1 MKKKSITGIIVV
13 ALFIIGII
21 AALIVY
27 KKVQTMPEKS
37 QIEEEP
43 ETVIL
48 SADENPFGIE
58 IKKINEDYD
67 LTRNYYNNYD
77 NTGLQKY
84 IIPVIFT
91 DKRTYIAEMR
101 ESGYCQYGYESKEE
115 GLVAEITEQQR
126 KNWLELTEKDIK
138 RVIEQNKDEELYHFK
153 ISDDYKILYLDVS
166 KEILNSQSTFTA
178 KMSSLMTLTYDSE
191 IYHVLNGTQNWSLQ
205 IIVTD
210 METGKELENIKFPE
224 EDYNLSIETW
234 DNL

>member
-67 LTRNYYNNYD
+67 LTRNYYKNYD

-191 IYHVLNGTQNWSLQ
+191 IYQVLNGTKDWSLQ

-210 METGKELENIKFPE
+210 METGKELENIKFPD

>member
-27 KKVQTMPEKS
+27 KKVQTMPEKL

-67 LTRNYYNNYD
+67 LTRNYYKDYD

>member
-37 QIEEEP
+37 QIGEEP

-67 LTRNYYNNYD
+67 LTRNYYKNYD

-138 RVIEQNKDEELYHFK
+138 RVIEQSQDEELYRFN
-153 ISDDYKILYLDVS
+153 ISDDCKILYLDVS

-191 IYHVLNGTQNWSLQ
+191 IYQVLNGTKDWSLQ

-210 METGKELENIKFPE
+210 METGKELENIKFPD

>member
-67 LTRNYYNNYD
+67 LTRNYYKNYD

-91 DKRTYIAEMR
+91 DKRTYIADMR

>member
-21 AALIVY
+21 ATLIVY
-27 KKVQTMPEKS
+27 KKMQTMPEKS
-37 QIEEEP
+37 QIGEEP
-43 ETVIL
+43 ETVVL

-67 LTRNYYNNYD
+67 LTRNYYKDYD

-101 ESGYCQYGYESKEE
+101 ESVYCQYGYESKEE

-191 IYHVLNGTQNWSLQ
+191 IYHVLNGNKDWSLQ

-224 EDYNLSIETW
+224 EDYNLSIENW
-234 DNL
+234 NNL

>member
-27 KKVQTMPEKS
+27 KKMQMVPEKS
-37 QIEEEP
+37 QVGEEP
-43 ETVIL
+43 ETVVL

-67 LTRNYYNNYD
+67 LTRNYYKDYD

-115 GLVAEITEQQR
+115 GLVAEITEKQR

-138 RVIEQNKDEELYHFK
+138 RVIEQNKDEELYHFR

-191 IYHVLNGTQNWSLQ
+191 IYHVLNGNKDWSLQ

-210 METGKELENIKFPE
+210 METGKELENIKFPD

>member
-1 MKKKSITGIIVV
+1 MKKSNVAGLIVIALFVIGIAV
-13 ALFIIGII
+13 ALMQYKREQT
-21 AALIVY
+21 ALEQP
-27 KKVQTMPEKS
+27 KVG
-37 QIEEEP
+37 EEP
-43 ETVIL
+43 ETVVL
-48 SADENPFGIE
+48 SADENPFGVE

-67 LTRNYYNNYD
+67 LTRNYYKDYD

-91 DKRTYIAEMR
+91 DKRSYIAEMR

-138 RVIEQNKDEELYHFK
+138 RVIEQNKDEELYHFR

-191 IYHVLNGTQNWSLQ
+191 IYHVLNGTKNWSLQ

-210 METGKELENIKFPE
+210 METGNELENIKFPD

-234 DNL
+234 DNM

>member
-1 MKKKSITGIIVV
+1 MKKKNVVGIIII
-13 ALFIIGII
+13 ALFAIGIV

-67 LTRNYYNNYD
+67 LTRNYYKDYD

-191 IYHVLNGTQNWSLQ
+191 IYQVLNGTKDWSLQ

-210 METGKELENIKFPE
+210 METGKELENIKFPD

>member
-1 MKKKSITGIIVV
+1 MKKKNVVGIIII
-13 ALFIIGII
+13 ALFAIGIV

-27 KKVQTMPEKS
+27 KKMQMVPEKS
-37 QIEEEP
+37 QVGEEP
-43 ETVIL
+43 ETVVL

-67 LTRNYYNNYD
+67 LTRNYYKDYD

-91 DKRTYIAEMR
+91 DKRTYIAERR
-101 ESGYCQYGYESKEE
+101 ESVYCQYGYESKEE

-126 KNWLELTEKDIK
+126 KNWLELTEKDMK
-138 RVIEQNKDEELYHFK
+138 RVIEQSQDEELYHFR

-191 IYHVLNGTQNWSLQ
+191 IYHVLNGNKDWSLQ

-210 METGKELENIKFPE
+210 METGKELENIKFPD

>member
-37 QIEEEP
+37 QIGEEP

-67 LTRNYYNNYD
+67 LTRNYYKNYD

-138 RVIEQNKDEELYHFK
+138 RVIEETK
-153 ISDDYKILYLDVS
+153 IDKYKAIISSITGVAYIDGY
-166 KEILNSQSTFTA
+166 STF
-178 KMSSLMTLTYDSE
+178 LID
-191 IYHVLNGTQNWSLQ
+191 
-205 IIVTD
+205 
-210 METGKELENIKFPE
+210 
-224 EDYNLSIETW
+224 EDDPLKYGFVIN
-234 DNL
+234 

>member
-27 KKVQTMPEKS
+27 KKVQTMPEKL

-58 IKKINEDYD
+58 IKKINENYD
-67 LTRNYYNNYD
+67 LTKNYYKDYD

-191 IYHVLNGTQNWSLQ
+191 IYQVLNGNKDWSLQ

-210 METGKELENIKFPE
+210 METGNELENIKFPD

>member
-67 LTRNYYNNYD
+67 LTRNYYKDYD

-126 KNWLELTEKDIK
+126 KNWLELTEKDMK
-138 RVIEQNKDEELYHFK
+138 RVIEQSQDEELYHFK

>member
-37 QIEEEP
+37 QIGEEP

-67 LTRNYYNNYD
+67 LTRNYYKNYD

-191 IYHVLNGTQNWSLQ
+191 IYQVLNGTKDWSLQ

>member
-27 KKVQTMPEKS
+27 KKVQTVPEKS
-37 QIEEEP
+37 QVGEEP
-43 ETVIL
+43 ETVVL

-67 LTRNYYNNYD
+67 LTRNYYKNYD

-191 IYHVLNGTQNWSLQ
+191 IYQVLNGTKDWSLQ

>member
-1 MKKKSITGIIVV
+1 MKKKNIVRIIII
-13 ALFIIGII
+13 ALFVIGIA
-21 AALIVY
+21 AALMQY
-27 KKVQTMPEKS
+27 KREQTALEQPEVG
-37 QIEEEP
+37 EEP
-43 ETVIL
+43 ETVVL

-58 IKKINEDYD
+58 IKKINENYD
-67 LTRNYYNNYD
+67 LTRNYYKDYD

-138 RVIEQNKDEELYHFK
+138 RVIEQNKDEELYHFR

-191 IYHVLNGTQNWSLQ
+191 IYHVLNGNKDWSLQ

-210 METGKELENIKFPE
+210 METGKELENIKFPD

>member
-27 KKVQTMPEKS
+27 KKVQTMPEKL

-67 LTRNYYNNYD
+67 LTRNYYKNYD

-191 IYHVLNGTQNWSLQ
+191 IYQVLNGTKDWSLQ

>member
-67 LTRNYYNNYD
+67 LTRNYYKDYD

>member
-1 MKKKSITGIIVV
+1 MKKKNVVGIIII
-13 ALFIIGII
+13 ALFAIGIV

-27 KKVQTMPEKS
+27 KKVQTVPEKS
-37 QIEEEP
+37 QVGEEP
-43 ETVIL
+43 ETVVL
-48 SADENPFGIE
+48 SADENSFGIE

-67 LTRNYYNNYD
+67 LTRNYYKNYD

-191 IYHVLNGTQNWSLQ
+191 IYHVLNGTKTWSLQ

-210 METGKELENIKFPE
+210 METGNELENIKFPD

>member
-1 MKKKSITGIIVV
+1 MKKKNVVGIIII
-13 ALFIIGII
+13 ALFAIGIV

-27 KKVQTMPEKS
+27 KKVQTVPEKS
-37 QIEEEP
+37 QVGDEP
-43 ETVIL
+43 ETVVL
-48 SADENPFGIE
+48 SADENSFGIE

-67 LTRNYYNNYD
+67 LTRNYYKNYD

-191 IYHVLNGTQNWSLQ
+191 IYQVLNGNKDWSLQ

-210 METGKELENIKFPE
+210 METGNELENIKFPD

>member
-1 MKKKSITGIIVV
+1 
-13 ALFIIGII
+13 
-21 AALIVY
+21 
-27 KKVQTMPEKS
+27 
-37 QIEEEP
+37 
-43 ETVIL
+43 
-48 SADENPFGIE
+48 
-58 IKKINEDYD
+58 
-67 LTRNYYNNYD
+67 
-77 NTGLQKY
+77 
-84 IIPVIFT
+84 
-91 DKRTYIAEMR
+91 MR

-191 IYHVLNGTQNWSLQ
+191 IYQVLNGNKDWSLQ

-210 METGKELENIKFPE
+210 METGNELDNIKFPD

>member
-1 MKKKSITGIIVV
+1 MKKSNVAGLIVIALFVIGIAV
-13 ALFIIGII
+13 ALMQYKREQT
-21 AALIVY
+21 ALE
-27 KKVQTMPEKS
+27 QPEAGK
-37 QIEEEP
+37 EP
-43 ETVIL
+43 ETIVL
-48 SADENPFGIE
+48 SMDENPFGVE

-67 LTRNYYNNYD
+67 LTRNYYKNYD

-191 IYHVLNGTQNWSLQ
+191 IYHVLNGTKNWSLQ

>member
-27 KKVQTMPEKS
+27 KKVQTMPEKL

-67 LTRNYYNNYD
+67 LTRNYYKDYD

-115 GLVAEITEQQR
+115 GLVAEVTEQQR
-126 KNWLELTEKDIK
+126 KKWLELTENDIK
-138 RVIEQNKDEELYHFK
+138 RVIEQSQDEELYCFE
-153 ISDDYKILYLDVS
+153 ISEDYKILYMHVS
-166 KEILNSQSTFTA
+166 KEILNNQNIATIHSGL
-178 KMSSLMTLTYDSE
+178 LMTLTYDSE
-191 IYHVLNGTQNWSLQ
+191 IYQVLNGTKDWSLQ

-210 METGKELENIKFPE
+210 METGNELENIKFPD

>member
-1 MKKKSITGIIVV
+1 MKKKNVVGIIII
-13 ALFIIGII
+13 ALFAIGIV

-27 KKVQTMPEKS
+27 KKMQMVPEKS
-37 QIEEEP
+37 QVGEEP
-43 ETVIL
+43 ETVVL

-67 LTRNYYNNYD
+67 LTRNYYKDYD

-115 GLVAEITEQQR
+115 GMVAEITEQQR

-138 RVIEQNKDEELYHFK
+138 RVIEQNKDEELYHFR

-191 IYHVLNGTQNWSLQ
+191 IYHVLNGNKDWSLQ

-210 METGKELENIKFPE
+210 METGKELENIKFPD

-234 DNL
+234 DSL

>member
-27 KKVQTMPEKS
+27 KKMQTMPEKS
-37 QIEEEP
+37 QIGEEP
-43 ETVIL
+43 EKVVL

-67 LTRNYYNNYD
+67 LTRNYYKDYD

-91 DKRTYIAEMR
+91 DKRSYIAEMR

-115 GLVAEITEQQR
+115 GLVAEVTEQQR
-126 KNWLELTEKDIK
+126 KKWLELTENDIK
-138 RVIEQNKDEELYHFK
+138 RVIEQSQDEELYCFE
-153 ISDDYKILYLDVS
+153 ISEDYKILYMHVS
-166 KEILNSQSTFTA
+166 KEILNNQNVATIHSGL
-178 KMSSLMTLTYDSE
+178 LMTLTYDSE
-191 IYHVLNGTQNWSLQ
+191 IYQVLNGSEDWSLQ

-210 METGKELENIKFPE
+210 METGKELENIKFPD

>member
-67 LTRNYYNNYD
+67 LTRNYYKDYD

-101 ESGYCQYGYESKEE
+101 ESVYCQYGYESKEE

-126 KNWLELTEKDIK
+126 KNWLELTEKDMK
-138 RVIEQNKDEELYHFK
+138 RVIEQSQDEELYHFR

>member
-1 MKKKSITGIIVV
+1 MKKKNIVRIIII
-13 ALFIIGII
+13 ALFVIGIA
-21 AALIVY
+21 AALMQY
-27 KKVQTMPEKS
+27 KREQTALEQPEVG
-37 QIEEEP
+37 EEP
-43 ETVIL
+43 ETVVL

-67 LTRNYYNNYD
+67 LTRNYYKNYD

-138 RVIEQNKDEELYHFK
+138 RVIEQNL
-153 ISDDYKILYLDVS
+153 
-166 KEILNSQSTFTA
+166 
-178 KMSSLMTLTYDSE
+178 SL
-191 IYHVLNGTQNWSLQ
+191 IH
-205 IIVTD
+205 I
-210 METGKELENIKFPE
+210 
-224 EDYNLSIETW
+224 
-234 DNL
+234 

>member
-37 QIEEEP
+37 QIGEEP

-67 LTRNYYNNYD
+67 LTRNYYKNYD

-191 IYHVLNGTQNWSLQ
+191 IYHVLNGTQN
-205 IIVTD
+205 
-210 METGKELENIKFPE
+210 
-224 EDYNLSIETW
+224 
-234 DNL
+234 

>member
-27 KKVQTMPEKS
+27 KKMQMVPEKS
-37 QIEEEP
+37 QVGEEP
-43 ETVIL
+43 ETVVL

-67 LTRNYYNNYD
+67 LTRNYYKDYD

-91 DKRTYIAEMR
+91 DKRSYIAEMR

-115 GLVAEITEQQR
+115 GLVAEVTEQQR
-126 KNWLELTEKDIK
+126 KKWLELTENDIK
-138 RVIEQNKDEELYHFK
+138 RVIEQSQDEELYCFE
-153 ISDDYKILYLDVS
+153 ISEDYKILYMHVS
-166 KEILNSQSTFTA
+166 KEILNNQNVATIHSGL
-178 KMSSLMTLTYDSE
+178 LMTLTYDSE
-191 IYHVLNGTQNWSLQ
+191 IYQVLNGSEDWSLQ

-210 METGKELENIKFPE
+210 METGKELENIKFPD
-224 EDYNLSIETW
+224 EDYNLSIENW
-234 DNL
+234 NNL

>member
-27 KKVQTMPEKS
+27 KKMQTMPEKS
-37 QIEEEP
+37 QIGEEP
-43 ETVIL
+43 EKVVL

-67 LTRNYYNNYD
+67 LTRNYYKDYD

-91 DKRTYIAEMR
+91 DKRSYIAEMR

-115 GLVAEITEQQR
+115 GLVAEVTEQQR
-126 KNWLELTEKDIK
+126 KKWLELTENDIK
-138 RVIEQNKDEELYHFK
+138 RVIEQSQDEELYCFE
-153 ISDDYKILYLDVS
+153 ISEDYKILYMHVS
-166 KEILNSQSTFTA
+166 KEILNNQNVATIHSGL
-178 KMSSLMTLTYDSE
+178 LMTLTYDSE
-191 IYHVLNGTQNWSLQ
+191 IYQVLNGSEDWSLQ

-210 METGKELENIKFPE
+210 METGKELENIKFPD
-224 EDYNLSIETW
+224 EDYNLSIENW
-234 DNL
+234 NNL